1 MENIIAEIQV
11 SYKTRISK
19 KEKVTSAE
27 KAYDIFLC
35 SWSMQTLELQ
45 EEFKV
50 MLLNR
55 ANEVLGIYPLS
66 KGGTSG
72 TVVDV
77 KLLFAVVLKCNASG
91 IIICHNHPSGNCKPS
106 QNDIALTKKVKSGA
120 ELLDIQFVDHL
131 IITKDNF
138 YSFSSEGF

>member
-1 MENIIAEIQV
+1 MV
-11 SYKTRISK
+11 Y
-19 KEKVTSAE
+19 
-27 KAYDIFLC
+27 
-35 SWSMQTLELQ
+35 LEFIL
-45 EEFKV
+45 
-50 MLLNR
+50 
-55 ANEVLGIYPLS
+55 LS

-120 ELLDIQFVDHL
+120 ELLDVQFVDHI